1 MHNIFCSTIILSDK
15 IFLNNLIVELLIK
28 NFKILFKLDE
38 IV

>member
-1 MHNIFCSTIILSDK
+1 MINIEFCKLNMLAIN
-15 IFLNNLIVELLIK
+15 FLNNLIVELVIK

>member
-1 MHNIFCSTIILSDK
+1 MINIEFSKLNMLAIN
-15 IFLNNLIVELLIK
+15 FLNNLIVELLIK